1 MVLFFL
7 YYVIIYPNSYTEDEN
22 MKKGYVILLALVV
35 LIAGMAFAN
44 GKAESKS
51 ANQAPKENKVLRL
64 ITWSGYAPA
73 SMIKKFKEETGIT
86 VEVTLSNN
94 EEMISKLRATRG
106 GGFDLAQPSQDRISA
121 VQAQYKIYQP
131 IDYSKVD
138 TAEINPT
145 LLAAVKKNTLVDG
158 KSYAVPD
165 VYGTSGLVVNKAK
178 APGVKDYK
186 DLLNPKYTGHV
197 SYRLKRPTLIGM
209 GFSFGYDPFALY
221 SDKAGYQKFLNA
233 IAAKLIAAKPVVRN
247 YWDNGDQLL
256 QSLRSGEIW
265 AAMAW
270 EQAGWKLHAE
280 NPNIDY
286 VAPTSGA
293 LAWIDTFA
301 IPAKSENVA
310 GAYKWMNFMLRPENA
325 AVFTNKEKYGTASK
339 DAVKYLDPDISAN
352 FKRSLPLSVLA
363 KAHWYPPVPA
373 GFEEMEGKVLDKIQ
387 AAK

>member
-1 MVLFFL
+1 
-7 YYVIIYPNSYTEDEN
+7 
-22 MKKGYVILLALVV
+22 MKKGFLIFLAMVV
-35 LIAGMAFAN
+35 LIAGSVFAN
-44 GKAESKS
+44 GKAETKS
-51 ANQAPKENKVLRL
+51 AAPKAQPQNNVLRL

-73 SMIKKFKEETGIT
+73 SMIKKFKDETGIT

-121 VQAQYKIYQP
+121 VQAQFHVYQP

-138 TAEINPT
+138 TAQINPT
-145 LLAAVKKNTLVDG
+145 LLNAVKKNTLVDG

-178 APGVKDYK
+178 APDIKDYK
-186 DLLNPKYTGHV
+186 DLLNPKYKGRV
-197 SYRLKRPTLIGM
+197 SYRLKRPTLIAM
-209 GFSFGYDPFALY
+209 GFNFGYDPFKLY
-221 SDKAGYQKFLNA
+221 SDKAGYQKFLDD
-233 IAAKLIAAKPVVRN
+233 IGAKLIAAKPVVRN
-247 YWDNGDQLL
+247 YWSNGDQLL

-270 EQAGWKLHAE
+270 EQAGWKLHAD
-280 NPNIDY
+280 NPDIDY
-286 VAPTSGA
+286 VAPATGA

-301 IPAKSENVA
+301 IPAKSENVE

-339 DAVKYLDPDISAN
+339 DAVKYLDPEVSAN
-352 FKRSLPLSVLA
+352 FKRTLTPEALA
-363 KAHWYPPVPA
+363 KAHWYPPVPP
-373 GFEEMEGKVLDKIQ
+373 GFEEMEGKVLDKVQ
-387 AAK
+387 ASK

>member
-1 MVLFFL
+1 
-7 YYVIIYPNSYTEDEN
+7 
-22 MKKGYVILLALVV
+22 MKKGFLIFLAMVV
-35 LIAGMAFAN
+35 LIAGFTLV
-44 GKAESKS
+44 GCKAKTKS
-51 ANQAPKENKVLRL
+51 AAKKAQPQNNVLRL

-73 SMIKKFKEETGIT
+73 SMIKKFKDETGIT

-121 VQAQYKIYQP
+121 VQAQFQVYQP

-138 TAEINPT
+138 TAQLNPT
-145 LLAAVKKNTLVDG
+145 LLNAVKKNTLVDG

-178 APGVKDYK
+178 APNIKDYK
-186 DLLNPKYTGHV
+186 DLLNPKYKGRV
-197 SYRLKRPTLIGM
+197 SYRLKRPTLIAM
-209 GFSFGYDPFALY
+209 GYNFGYDPFKLY
-221 SDKAGYQKFLNA
+221 NDKAGYQKFLDA
-233 IAAKLIAAKPVVRN
+233 IGAKLIAAKPVVRN
-247 YWDNGDQLL
+247 YWSNGDQLL

-270 EQAGWKLHAE
+270 EQAGWKLHAD

-286 VAPTSGA
+286 VAPTTGA

-339 DAVKYLDPDISAN
+339 DAVKYFDPDVSAN
-352 FKRSLPLSVLA
+352 FKRTLTPEVLA
-363 KAHWYPPVPA
+363 KAHWYPPVPP
-373 GFEEMEGKVLDKIQ
+373 GFEGMEGKILDKVQ
-387 AAK
+387 ASK